1 MDYSLDLY
9 TYRVSCMT
17 TVEMKK
23 QLDASPQA
31 DSAVAQSLFACR
43 CFTVAAISLFLIVG
57 VFVGV
62 LIAYLVQEEHYFME
76 TVELK
81 GLKYSPD
88 LQDETSAFSLILTAT
103 LKTKVQNVFVAS
115 SIAQHFIACQIVAY
129 GNVDGNVMST
139 FHLVFRVSKLQKYSD
154 GYVQEQLRYGLT
166 ALLSQKPLSIPEFGE
181 IHSIVLLGASGKSFY
196 AIEAD
201 TSRCPSNTY
210 TCVSGECVTKPNP
223 ECDFISDCAD
233 GSDEAYC
240 SCGQRP
246 AMGSR
251 VVGGESARH
260 GELPWQVSLKLRGR
274 HTCGASIVS
283 SRWIVSA
290 AHCFESNKN
299 PKDWKALV
307 GASLVSGAENG
318 AAIVNIKSL
327 IVSPDYNPMT
337 TDSDVTVLE
346 LEKPLRFSPYVQPVC
361 IPSFSHTFSP
371 GQNCIVSGWG
381 ALSQDSREVPSTL
394 QKAVV
399 KVIDSAVCN
408 SSAVYRGAISSN
420 MMCAGFL
427 QGRVDSCQ
435 GDSGGPLVCEGAPGR
450 FFLAGIVSW
459 GVGCAQINK
468 PGVYS
473 RVTKLRNWILS
484 HTDPSAVH
492 GTFVLQGTPKPE
504 AHLTPLPIQPEAV
517 NCSGNFSCGAGECIS
532 KINPE
537 CDQIA
542 DCSNE
547 ADERNCDCGQRPP
560 WGRQRMVRRRNCTKM
575 GNGLWVGSLQVSSVC
590 PIVSCKRVNISV
602 NFTDT
607 AGSVYTES
615 LCFIY
620 REPNPGGWT
629 VSLGS
634 VLRSGLGALVIPV
647 QRVIQHPN
655 FNSTN
660 MDFDVA
666 LVELSIPAPSSYTI
680 QTVCLPSPI
689 HSFLQDSECYIMGW
703 GAVREDGKLTTLLQK
718 AQVSIIDQSDCLQ
731 SYSRRLTA
739 NMMCAGSM
747 EGGKDT
753 CLVIFIYVEV
763 LLSSLGHCRAAW
775 ETPGVLWCAG
785 SPRAAGFFSRSDQ
798 LGHGCGRSSF
808 PGVYMRVTA
817 VREWISTHLPF

>member
-1 MDYSLDLY
+1 
-9 TYRVSCMT
+9 
-17 TVEMKK
+17 
-23 QLDASPQA
+23 
-31 DSAVAQSLFACR
+31 
-43 CFTVAAISLFLIVG
+43 
-57 VFVGV
+57 
-62 LIAYLVQEEHYFME
+62 
-76 TVELK
+76 
-81 GLKYSPD
+81 
-88 LQDETSAFSLILTAT
+88 
-103 LKTKVQNVFVAS
+103 
-115 SIAQHFIACQIVAY
+115 
-129 GNVDGNVMST
+129 
-139 FHLVFRVSKLQKYSD
+139 
-154 GYVQEQLRYGLT
+154 
-166 ALLSQKPLSIPEFGE
+166 
-181 IHSIVLLGASGKSFY
+181 
-196 AIEAD
+196 
-201 TSRCPSNTY
+201 
-210 TCVSGECVTKPNP
+210 
-223 ECDFISDCAD
+223 
-233 GSDEAYC
+233 
-240 SCGQRP
+240 
-246 AMGSR
+246 
-251 VVGGESARH
+251 
-260 GELPWQVSLKLRGR
+260 VSLKLRGR

-283 SRWIVSA
+283 IRWIVSA

-492 GTFVLQGTPKPE
+492 GTFMLQGTPKPE
-504 AHLTPLPIQPEAV
+504 AHLTPLPIQPGNESDSSGQKKHLPSLPQDVFSIKWCCTSSPVETV

-547 ADERNCDCGQRPP
+547 ADERNCDCGQRPAV
-560 WGRQRMVRRRNCTKM
+560 GRQRIVGGETARR
-575 GNGLWVGSLQVSSVC
+575 GEWPWVGSLQFQRSHRC
-590 PIVSCKRVNISV
+590 GATLIHCKWLL
-602 NFTDT
+602 T
-607 AGSVYTES
+607 AAH
-615 LCFIY
+615 CFN

-655 FNSTN
+655 FNSSN

-703 GAVREDGKLTTLLQK
+703 GAVREDAGPDVVEAFPGTVQRRIPCRLGFYPLLVDPYDGKLTTLLQK

-753 CLVIFIYVEV
+753 CLGDSGGPLV
-763 LLSSLGHCRAAW
+763 CRQSQGRWFLA
-775 ETPGVLWCAG
+775 GVTSW
-785 SPRAAGFFSRSDQ
+785 
-798 LGHGCGRSSF
+798 GHGCGRSSF